1 MACSVAGLTSD
12 ANLLTN
18 ELTFVMNLVL
28 MNM

>member
-12 ANLLTN
+12 ASFLTN

-28 MNM
+28 MNL